1 MNQGKLAGKMV
12 AAMKDID
19 AVLKNGRNDFQK
31 YNYVRAADVA
41 NEARE
46 AMISHGIAFT
56 YDVVDTEHWET
67 TKEKDGKT
75 STNYF
80 CQLTVMVTFTDAD
93 SGEQMSG
100 RVVGWGSDTL
110 DKAPFKAMTGAVKY
124 ALRMNFLIPDENDPE
139 DTTIEQLREANKQ
152 QPQVQRAVKQN
163 PDAEPP
169 KDFDAHMDQSV
180 EKQYPTPR
188 VRPDGPRVSEA
199 QAKRFFGI
207 AMGSGKS
214 KQQINNYLGSNSYER
229 SDDMLKSEY
238 EKHCEWAA
246 AK

>member
-46 AMISHGIAFT
+46 AMITHGIAFT
-56 YDVVDTEHWET
+56 YDVVDAIHWES
-67 TKEKDGKT
+67 TKEGK

-139 DTTIEQLREANKQ
+139 DTVIEQLRDSNRQ
-152 QPQVQRAVKQN
+152 QPQVIRASKPVVNQ
-163 PDAEPP
+163 DSEPNE
-169 KDFDAHMDQSV
+169 FDQHMDQTA
-180 EKQYPTPR
+180 EKQYPEPR
-188 VRPDGPRVSEA
+188 IRPVGPVISEA

-207 AMGSGKS
+207 AMGSGKT
-214 KQQINNYLGSNSYER
+214 KQQINNYLGGNGYER
-229 SDDMLKSEY
+229 SDEMLKSEY
-238 EKHCEWAA
+238 EKHCDWAA